1 MKNCYKKLHVITSV
15 IINTIFLIITFLTNN
30 PFLLFS
36 IFIVLSIIFFTS
48 NNISKQKTGLILF
61 IPFSL
66 VTILINIFFA
76 SEGSHILFIIGSRKI
91 TWEALLYALMLSFK
105 LLIVIYIF
113 QTLAIMLDSDRAVSY
128 FSSVLPKSTMLLMIS
143 LKLFPIMKRRIN
155 RLKEIYSI
163 RGLDFESKGIK
174 KKLLSYI
181 PVLSILLEDSLE
193 NSFDIGEAAYV
204 RGFLSSKRSVYDRQ
218 SFEKIDFIFLI
229 TSAALFITYLTFY
242 ISGRDSYDF
251 YALTTKAFLS
261 SNIIIVILLIILVLI
276 LEILYLW
283 RKAVVKN
290 ELY

>member
-61 IPFSL
+61 VPFSL

-76 SEGSHILFIIGSRKI
+76 SEGSHILFFIGSRKI